1 MSVKGWFVNYLNS
14 KICIPTWSVVET
26 LKYYCIYFAI
36 LLSCCMSLA
45 APQNQIV
52 STHCFK
58 FIDLN
63 VSFREGLLDFDISL
77 E

>member
-1 MSVKGWFVNYLNS
+1 MR
-14 KICIPTWSVVET
+14 
-26 LKYYCIYFAI
+26 
-36 LLSCCMSLA
+36 LA

-52 STHCFK
+52 STVK

-63 VSFREGLLDFDISL
+63 VSFKLGLLDFDILL

>member
-1 MSVKGWFVNYLNS
+1 MR
-14 KICIPTWSVVET
+14 
-26 LKYYCIYFAI
+26 
-36 LLSCCMSLA
+36 LA

-52 STHCFK
+52 STHYFK